1 MDFSQAAD
9 IINKMIALIISLT
22 FHEAGMA
29 LVARWQGDKTAQ
41 HEGRLT
47 LNPIPHMDPVGTLL
61 FPFIGSLL
69 GGFIFGWAKPLPINP
84 NNFRNRKWGT
94 ILTAGSG
101 PFWNFLLCFVSVLI
115 FYAIGEV
122 PAGSPLIA
130 ASRLAQAMVMV
141 NAILAIFNLIP
152 VYPLDGG
159 TVLYE
164 LLPYDMKQKYD
175 EYVVPY
181 GSMAL
186 LALMLFGGFKWIGA
200 VAMVWV
206 AICETMA
213 RAILT

>member
-47 LNPIPHMDPVGTLL
+47 LNPIPHMDPIGTLL
-61 FPFIGSLL
+61 FPFIGALL

-84 NNFRNRKWGT
+84 NNFRNRKWGN

-101 PFWNFLLCFVSVLI
+101 PFWNFLLCFVAVLI
-115 FYAIGEV
+115 YYAIGEV
-122 PAGSPLIA
+122 QAGNPLIA

-200 VAMVWV
+200 VAMVWIAV
-206 AICETMA
+206 CETLV
-213 RAILT
+213 RAILA

>member
-22 FHEAGMA
+22 LHEAGMA

-101 PFWNFLLCFVSVLI
+101 PFWNLLLCFVSVLI

-122 PAGSPLIA
+122 EAGSPLIA
-130 ASRLAQAMVMV
+130 ASRLTQAMVTV
-141 NAILAIFNLIP
+141 SAILAIFNLIP

-186 LALMLFGGFKWIGA
+186 LALMLFGGFKWIGT

-206 AICETMA
+206 AICEAMA

>member
-9 IINKMIALIISLT
+9 VINKMIALILSLT

-29 LVARWQGDKTAQ
+29 FVARWQGDKTPQ
-41 HEGRLT
+41 HEGRMT

-61 FPFIGSLL
+61 FPFIGALL

-84 NNFRNRKWGT
+84 RNFRNQKWGT

-101 PFWNFLLCFVSVLI
+101 PIWNFLLCFLCVLA
-115 FYAIGEV
+115 YYLIGEV
-122 PAGSPLIA
+122 EAGSIWVA
-130 ASRLAQAMVMV
+130 FSRLAQAGIMV
-141 NAILAIFNLIP
+141 NAILAIFNMLP

-159 TVLYE
+159 TVIYE
-164 LLPYDMKQKYD
+164 LLPYHLQQKYN

-186 LALMLFGGFKWIGA
+186 LALMLFGGFRWIGA
-200 VAMVWV
+200 VASLWIY
-206 AICETMA
+206 ICEA
-213 RAILT
+213 VVRSFVG

>member
-1 MDFSQAAD
+1 MVRTSPHKNQLLRED
-9 IINKMIALIISLT
+9 LLYISIQL
-22 FHEAGMA
+22 
-29 LVARWQGDKTAQ
+29 
-41 HEGRLT
+41 
-47 LNPIPHMDPVGTLL
+47 
-61 FPFIGSLL
+61 
-69 GGFIFGWAKPLPINP
+69 
-84 NNFRNRKWGT
+84 NFRNRKWGT

-115 FYAIGEV
+115 FYSIGEV
-122 PAGSPLIA
+122 QAGSPLIA

-164 LLPYDMKQKYD
+164 LLPYEMKQKYD